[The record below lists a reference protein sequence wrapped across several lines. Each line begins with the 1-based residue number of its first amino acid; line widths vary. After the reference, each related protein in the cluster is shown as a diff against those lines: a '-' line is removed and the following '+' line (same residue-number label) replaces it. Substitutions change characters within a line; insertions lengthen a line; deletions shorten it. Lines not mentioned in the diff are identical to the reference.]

1 MSEQNGK
8 QNDAEARAYFELK
21 QQEALLD
28 ITASESKRDEAYCA
42 MLDVASC
49 YERGYGVTQNGGHAL
64 RIARFVYDN
73 NNWTNMGMAPKNKA
87 ADMLRRFYTEGV
99 GCNADADYI
108 KAMKAHLND
117 GRSSALSDEYDLL
130 CR

>member
-1 MSEQNGK
+1 MSEQNEQQK
-8 QNDAEARAYFELK
+8 EAEARAYFEQK
-21 QQEALLD
+21 KKEAMLD
-28 ITASESKRDEAYCA
+28 VTASESQRDEAYCA

-49 YERGYGVTQNGGHAL
+49 LEKGYGVTPNGGHAL

-87 ADMLRRFYTEGV
+87 ADMLRRFYSEGV
-99 GCNADADYI
+99 GCNANADYI
-108 KAMKAHLND
+108 KTMLAHLYD